1 MGDAQS
7 CLSCDGVNRAGV
19 KDAMNKRVPL
29 SEVNV
34 NKVPAPSVASSVGT
48 SRSNG
53 DGMCKVGIGAYFMKK
68 EDNPNILQVKSVLRG
83 SPSDAVK
90 MISVGDAIDEV
101 DGASAYGSSLA
112 ELADMLLGHQ
122 GTTVKLTFR
131 RQADGQRY
139 TVDLTR
145 GITASGR

>member
-7 CLSCDGVNRAGV
+7 CLSCDGANRSGA
-19 KDAMNKRVPL
+19 KEALQNRVPL

-34 NKVPAPSVASSVGT
+34 NKHTGAPSVASSVGT
-48 SRSNG
+48 ARS

-68 EDNPNILQVKSVLRG
+68 EENPKILKVKSVLRG
-83 SPSDAVK
+83 SPSDAAGV
-90 MISVGDAIDEV
+90 IAVGDTIDEV

-122 GTTVKLTFR
+122 G
-131 RQADGQRY
+131 
-139 TVDLTR
+139 
-145 GITASGR
+145 